1 MVSSIMGIEH
11 RRPSMQSLTTCKQK
25 KHSLLNLGSCREYQR
40 LRGDL
45 WVEAMKFNDERFDI
59 QNRLE

>member
-1 MVSSIMGIEH
+1 
-11 RRPSMQSLTTCKQK
+11 MQSLTTCKQK